1 MLLGSAGLMVKML
14 RNLQTLDPGF
24 DRDHIVTFSVDP
36 RIYNY
41 TPQQTKSLREQLVN
55 RVCELPGVVGAGISS
70 RPLMRGTGFKTTI
83 SAPGQST
90 PPSDF
95 MNTSLNGV
103 RPEYF
108 ETMGLRFVAGRNYT
122 ATETDNTKP
131 VRRIV
136 NQRFAQRF
144 FPGLDPIGQTFGIRG
159 DSQIIGIVSDAKYRS
174 LREPIQP
181 TIYTLL
187 DANPEYAYE
196 FTLNVRTRGRPE
208 ALIEPVRQAL
218 RSIDPNLPFH
228 EIRTLADDVEI
239 SLWNERTVAR
249 ISVLLGVF
257 SAVVTGTGI
266 FALLAYV
273 VVQRT
278 REIGIRM
285 AVGATP
291 ANVLGLVARQS
302 LAFVF
307 TGLCLGLIGLL
318 AAGQWISALLYGV
331 QPRDSLAMLVAVL
344 FIISM
349 GAIATLSPAIR
360 AVRIEPAVALRQD

>member
-1 MLLGSAGLMVKML
+1 
-14 RNLQTLDPGF
+14 
-24 DRDHIVTFSVDP
+24 
-36 RIYNY
+36 
-41 TPQQTKSLREQLVN
+41 
-55 RVCELPGVVGAGISS
+55 
-70 RPLMRGTGFKTTI
+70 
-83 SAPGQST
+83 
-90 PPSDF
+90 
-95 MNTSLNGV
+95 
-103 RPEYF
+103 
-108 ETMGLRFVAGRNYT
+108 
-122 ATETDNTKP
+122 
-131 VRRIV
+131 
-136 NQRFAQRF
+136 
-144 FPGLDPIGQTFGIRG
+144 
-159 DSQIIGIVSDAKYRS
+159 
-174 LREPIQP
+174 
-181 TIYTLL
+181 
-187 DANPEYAYE
+187 
-196 FTLNVRTRGRPE
+196 
-208 ALIEPVRQAL
+208 
-218 RSIDPNLPFH
+218 
-228 EIRTLADDVEI
+228 LADDVEI